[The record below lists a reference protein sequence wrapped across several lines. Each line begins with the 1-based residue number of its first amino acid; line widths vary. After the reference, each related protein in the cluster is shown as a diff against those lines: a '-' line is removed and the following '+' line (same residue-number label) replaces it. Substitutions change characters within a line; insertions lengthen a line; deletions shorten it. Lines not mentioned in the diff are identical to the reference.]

1 MEETRGIMVADFAE
15 LRRKM
20 VDNQIRTVD
29 VTDLSVLEAFLMVP
43 REDFVPEN
51 MKALS
56 YLDTDILLYPAQE
69 GVPACY
75 LMGPAPLAKL
85 LQLAAVK
92 SSDIVLDVGA
102 NGGYCAALLSK
113 LARSVIA
120 LEAHKA
126 LLERTASTLE
136 RNQCNN
142 VVVVHG
148 ALEQGYAVEGPY
160 DVIFIE
166 GSVDFIPKIIFDQMK
181 DGGRLVVVEG
191 HGNAGVAL
199 IYVKEDGIISARR
212 AFNLAV
218 KRISGFLKTP
228 DFIF

>member
-1 MEETRGIMVADFAE
+1 MVADFAE

-92 SSDIVLDVGA
+92 SSDIVLDIGA

-181 DGGRLVVVEG
+181 DGGVL
-191 HGNAGVAL
+191 L
-199 IYVKEDGIISARR
+199 W
-212 AFNLAV
+212 
-218 KRISGFLKTP
+218 LKDTVTQVLL
-228 DFIF
+228 

>member
-1 MEETRGIMVADFAE
+1 MVADFAE

-29 VTDLSVLEAFLMVP
+29 VTDLSVLEAFLTVS
-43 REDFVPEN
+43 REDFVPED
-51 MKALS
+51 MKAFS
-56 YLDTDILLYPAQE
+56 YLDTDILVYPAKNQL
-69 GVPACY
+69 PACY
-75 LMGPAPLAKL
+75 LMRPASLAKL

-92 SSDIVLDVGA
+92 SSDIVLDIGT
-102 NGGYCAALLSK
+102 NSGYCAALFSK
-113 LARSVIA
+113 LAGFVIA
-120 LEAHKA
+120 LEDNKV
-126 LLERTASTLE
+126 LLERATSTLKL
-136 RNQCNN
+136 NQCNN

-148 ALEQGYAVEGPY
+148 ALEKGYAVEGPY

-166 GSVDFIPKIIFDQMK
+166 GSVDFIPEGIFDQMK

-191 HGNAGVAL
+191 HGNAGVAR

-218 KRISGFLKTP
+218 KRLPGFLKAP

>member
-1 MEETRGIMVADFAE
+1 MMVADFAE

-43 REDFVPEN
+43 REDFVSED

-56 YLDTDILLYPAQE
+56 YVDTDIVVCPAQN
-69 GVPACY
+69 GLSATYSMRPAS
-75 LMGPAPLAKL
+75 LAKL

-102 NGGYCAALLSK
+102 NSGYCAALFSK
-113 LARSVIA
+113 LAATVVA
-120 LEAHKA
+120 LESHKNLSEQA
-126 LLERTASTLE
+126 AATLKRHQCDNVIMVHEDLEK
-136 RNQCNN
+136 
-142 VVVVHG
+142 
-148 ALEQGYAVEGPY
+148 GYAVGGPY
-160 DVIFIE
+160 DLIFIE
-166 GSVDFIPKIIFDQMK
+166 GAVDFIPETLFEQMK
-181 DGGRLVVVEG
+181 ERGRLVVVEG
-191 HGNAGVAL
+191 CGNSGVAR
-199 IYVKEDGIISARR
+199 IYVKEDGVIASRR

-218 KRISGFLKTP
+218 KPLARFLKTP

>member
-92 SSDIVLDVGA
+92 SSDIVLDIGA
-102 NGGYCAALLSK
+102 NSGYCAALLSK

-166 GSVDFIPKIIFDQMK
+166 GSVDFIPKVIFDQMK
-181 DGGRLVVVEG
+181 DGGVL
-191 HGNAGVAL
+191 L
-199 IYVKEDGIISARR
+199 W
-212 AFNLAV
+212 
-218 KRISGFLKTP
+218 LKDTVTQVLL
-228 DFIF
+228 

>member
-1 MEETRGIMVADFAE
+1 MVADFAE

-29 VTDLSVLEAFLMVP
+29 VTDLSVLEAFLTVS
-43 REDFVPEN
+43 REDFVPED
-51 MKALS
+51 MKAFS
-56 YLDTDILLYPAQE
+56 YLDTDILVYPAKNQL
-69 GVPACY
+69 PACY
-75 LMGPAPLAKL
+75 LMRPASLAKL

-92 SSDIVLDVGA
+92 SSDIVLDIGT
-102 NGGYCAALLSK
+102 NSGYCAALLSK
-113 LARSVIA
+113 LAGFVIA
-120 LEAHKA
+120 LEDNKV
-126 LLERTASTLE
+126 LLERATSTLKL
-136 RNQCNN
+136 NQCNN

-148 ALEQGYAVEGPY
+148 ALEKGYAVEGPY

-166 GSVDFIPKIIFDQMK
+166 GSVDFIPEGIFDQMK

-191 HGNAGVAL
+191 HGNAGVAR

-218 KRISGFLKTP
+218 KRLPGFLKAP

>member
-1 MEETRGIMVADFAE
+1 MVADFAE

-29 VTDLSVLEAFLMVP
+29 VTDLSVLEAFSTVP
-43 REDFVPEN
+43 REDFVSED

-56 YLDTDILLYPAQE
+56 YIDTDIFLCSAQN
-69 GVPACY
+69 GLPPCY
-75 LMGPAPLAKL
+75 LMRPASLAKL

-102 NGGYCAALLSK
+102 NGGYCAALLSR
-113 LARSVIA
+113 LAGAVVA
-120 LEAHKA
+120 LESHKA
-126 LLERTASTLE
+126 LSEQATETLK
-136 RNQCNN
+136 RLQCDN
-142 VVVVHG
+142 VVVIHG
-148 ALEQGYAVEGPY
+148 ALEKGYAVGGAY
-160 DVIFIE
+160 DLIFIE
-166 GSVDFIPKIIFDQMK
+166 GAVDFVPESLFDQMK

-191 HGNAGVAL
+191 CGNSGVAR
-199 IYVKEDGIISARR
+199 IYIKEDGIIAARR

-218 KRISGFLKTP
+218 KPLSHFLKTP

>member
-1 MEETRGIMVADFAE
+1 MVADFAD

-29 VTDLSVLEAFLMVP
+29 VTDLSVLEAFLKVP
-43 REDFVPEN
+43 REDFVPED

-56 YLDTDILLYPAQE
+56 YLDTDVIVFPAQN
-69 GVPACY
+69 GMPACY
-75 LMGPAPLAKL
+75 LMRPASLAKL

-92 SSDIVLDVGA
+92 SSDFVLDVGA
-102 NGGYCAALLSK
+102 NSGYCAALLSK
-113 LARSVIA
+113 LAGSVIA
-120 LEAHKA
+120 LEGNKA
-126 LLERTASTLE
+126 LLERAAKILE
-136 RNQCNN
+136 HHQCDN
-142 VVVVHG
+142 VVVIHG
-148 ALEQGYAVEGPY
+148 ALEQGYAIEGLY

-166 GSVDFIPKIIFDQMK
+166 GAVDFIPEALFDQMK

-191 HGNAGVAL
+191 HGNAGIAR

-218 KRISGFLKTP
+218 KSLPNFLKAP
-228 DFIF
+228 DFVF

>member
-1 MEETRGIMVADFAE
+1 MVADFAE

-43 REDFVPEN
+43 REDFVPEE

-56 YLDTDILLYPAQE
+56 YLDNDIIIYPAQNE
-69 GVPACY
+69 LPPRYSMKPAS
-75 LMGPAPLAKL
+75 LAKL

-92 SSDIVLDVGA
+92 SSDIVLDIGA
-102 NGGYCAALLSK
+102 NSGYCAALLSK
-113 LARSVIA
+113 LAGSVVA
-120 LEAHKA
+120 LESNKI
-126 LLERTASTLE
+126 LSERAFETLK
-136 RNQCNN
+136 RNQYDN
-142 VVVVHG
+142 VVVVSG
-148 ALEQGYAVEGPY
+148 PLEQGYAVGGPY
-160 DVIFIE
+160 DLIFIE
-166 GSVDFIPKIIFDQMK
+166 GAVDFVPEDIFDQMK

-191 HGNAGVAL
+191 HGNSGVAR
-199 IYVKEDGIISARR
+199 IYIKEDGVIAGRR

-218 KRISGFLKTP
+218 KSLSSFLKAP